1 MLCRMRRL
9 YQVSTI
15 RIKLVVGGSEVVV
28 YRCALKYSLLYAFAF
43 THLVIPYLYHNA
55 EALYKKYTAEYRQ
68 HQLLVD
74 DDGAYSYD
82 STNG

>member
-28 YRCALKYSLLYAFAF
+28 YRSALKYTLLYAFAF
-43 THLVIPYLYHNA
+43 SHLVIPNLYHNA
-55 EALYKKYTAEYRQ
+55 QALYKEYTAEYRQ

-74 DDGAYSYD
+74 DDGAYRYD
-82 STNG
+82 SSDG